1 MYLLAICLSYCST
14 DRKKKCTRDW
24 HHRLEDH
31 LPPEGA
37 LPECALLAYG
47 AGWDEVR
54 PEEIA
59 EELAEA
65 LQKSVAHQAP
75 LSIEFSR
82 QEYWSGYPFFSP
94 GVLPTPGIEPG
105 CLISQTD
112 SLLSEPPGKPY

>member
-1 MYLLAICLSYCST
+1 MLSVSFIVPLT
-14 DRKKKCTRDW
+14 ARKKCTRDR

-31 LPPEGA
+31 LPPEGE

-47 AGWDEVR
+47 TGWDEVR

-82 QEYWSGYPFFSP
+82 QEYWSGYP
-94 GVLPTPGIEPG
+94 LPSTGDLSDLGIETGSPV
-105 CLISQTD
+105 LQAD
-112 SLLSEPPGKPY
+112 SLPSETPS

>member
-1 MYLLAICLSYCST
+1 MYLWSAPQAWRSPST
-14 DRKKKCTRDW
+14 W
-24 HHRLEDH
+24 GE
-31 LPPEGA
+31 

-47 AGWDEVR
+47 AGWNEVW

-82 QEYWSGYPFFSP
+82 QEYWIGYPFFSP
-94 GVLPTPGIEPG
+94 GDLPAPGIEPG
-105 CLISQTD
+105 SATSQAD
-112 SLLSEPPGKPY
+112 SLPSEPPGKH